1 MTEKPSAGEGLS
13 TTEKRSATEKP
24 SAGRLWSEIAIVLG
38 LSLGASAVYSVVSII
53 NRLTREEALGDQTTS
68 INTPLSPRPIFD
80 LIYQV
85 LGVGFALVPVA
96 LVIFLLWDA
105 TRPGLGKLHRLGI
118 DGTRPWR
125 DFGAGVGLAAIIGIP
140 GIGVYLGGRALGL
153 TLNVV
158 PTALDTYWWTIPVLL
173 LAALRAGLVEEVI
186 VIGYLFAR
194 LRDLGWSSW
203 NIIIASALLRGTYHL
218 YQGFGSFVGNALMGI
233 VFGWLYVR
241 FGRLLPLV
249 IAHVVLD
256 AAIFIGYPW
265 AAATFPQLFSQ

>member
-68 INTPLSPRPIFD
+68 INNPLSPRPIFD